1 MNQIV
6 AWLKR
11 LIPKKEADNIHDIDY
26 DSLIKLGF
34 KAFLFDYDNT
44 LAPWRSIEVDKK
56 TMDLFESLLSRGLK
70 VAVVTNA
77 PRSRA
82 IKIIEKFGDRVP
94 VFGNMGKPRI
104 KKFKEVFEKLDVK
117 REESVIIGDLF
128 FTDIIAGN
136 KLNMYTILVIPREAK
151 GFIKQTARIMTQVTY
166 SVVFYTVGWIFRTVY
181 LLSPN
186 EIYNNIFDIDY
197 THLKRYGIRL
207 IIFDYD
213 NTLAKWRS
221 PKPNSRALKLLKE
234 LIKMGFE
241 ISIFSNGRGSRFSR
255 LREIFKDFII
265 VTSAKKPLPFKLRK
279 LLKYKDIKPSEAVI
293 IGDQLFTDILA
304 GNLAGIYTI
313 KVEPLGKKEF
323 FITKLFRLLERFFML
338 FIQEKPKMGGIKI

>member
-1 MNQIV
+1 MNRIA

-11 LIPKKEADNIHDIDY
+11 LIPKQEANDIHNIDY

-44 LAPWRSIEVDKK
+44 LAPWRSIEVDKR
-56 TMDLFESLLSRGLK
+56 TMDLFEMLLSMGLK

-82 IKIIEKFGDRVP
+82 IKIIEEFGDEVP

-104 KKFKEVFEKLDVK
+104 KKFKEVFEKLGVK
-117 REESVIIGDLF
+117 PEEAVIIGDLF

-136 KLNMYTILVIPREAK
+136 KLNMHTIMVVPREAK
-151 GFIKQTARIMTQVTY
+151 GFIKQSARIMTQVTY
-166 SVVFYTVGWIFRTVY
+166 FVVFYTVGWIFRTIY
-181 LLSPN
+181 LISPN

-197 THLKRYGIRL
+197 SYLKYHGIKL

-213 NTLAKWRS
+213 NTLAKWKS
-221 PKPNSRALKLLKE
+221 PKPNSRTLELLKE
-234 LIKMGFE
+234 LRRMGFK
-241 ISIFSNGRGSRFSR
+241 IVIFSNGKNNRFSR
-255 LREIFKDFII
+255 LKEILKDFVII
-265 VTSAKKPLPFKLRK
+265 TSAKKPLPFKLKK
-279 LLKYKDIKPSEAVI
+279 LLKYMNIKPSEAVI
-293 IGDQLFTDILA
+293 IGDQLFTDVLI

-313 KVEPLGKKEF
+313 KVEPLDKREF

-338 FIQEKPKMGGIKI
+338 FIQEKPKIGGIKI

>member
-11 LIPKKEADNIHDIDY
+11 LIPKQEANDIHNIDY

-44 LAPWRSIEVDKK
+44 LAPWRSIEVDER
-56 TMDLFESLLSRGLK
+56 TLGLFEELLNRGLK

-82 IKIIEKFGDRVP
+82 VKIIERFGNKIP

-104 KKFKEVFEKLDVK
+104 KKFEKVFETLHVK
-117 REESVIIGDLF
+117 PEECVIIGDLF

-136 KLNMYTILVIPREAK
+136 KLNMHTIMVVPREAK
-151 GFIKQTARIMTQVTY
+151 GFIKQAARITTQIMY
-166 SVVFYTVGWIFRTVY
+166 FVVFYTIGWFFRTIY

-186 EIYNNIFDIDY
+186 EIYNNVFDVDY
-197 THLKRYGIRL
+197 VHLKQHGIKL

-213 NTLAKWRS
+213 NTLAKWRN
-221 PKPNSRALKLLKE
+221 PKPNSKIFELLTKLKN
-234 LIKMGFE
+234 MGFK
-241 ISIFSNGRGSRFSR
+241 IIIFSNGKNHRFAR
-255 LREIFKDFII
+255 LREILKNVII
-265 VTSAKKPLPFKLRK
+265 ISSAKKPLPFKLRK
-279 LLKYKDIKPSEAVI
+279 LLKYGNIRPSEAVI
-293 IGDQLFTDILA
+293 IGDQLFTDVLA

-313 KVEPLGKKEF
+313 KVEPLDKSEF
-323 FITKLFRLLERFFML
+323 FITKILRLLERFFML
-338 FIQEKPKMGGIKI
+338 FIQEKPKIGGIRS